1 MINLAMFKPLWG
13 FCRKHAT
20 KLLAGLAIGSEA
32 TALYLTAKE
41 APAVKEKMDALPE
54 GATKM
59 DKFKVGV
66 KGYAPAGAA
75 AAVSFASII
84 LSVMI
89 GEHDKAVTAA
99 AGAAAQIAAAKY
111 QQALEK
117 QGGKEAVKEVEKDI
131 NRECAV
137 DKAVTAQPLRVIST
151 GKGDDLFF
159 DPLSGRVFLSNREEI
174 EKAAI
179 RINKQIFNSI
189 WMSVNEWY
197 EELGIDDVGLAEDK
211 GWNVDN
217 LLDIGF
223 TPQMTHDGRACLAI
237 AYYNRPV
244 KFK

>member
-1 MINLAMFKPLWG
+1 
-13 FCRKHAT
+13 
-20 KLLAGLAIGSEA
+20 
-32 TALYLTAKE
+32 LTAKE

-54 GATKM
+54 GATKT

-117 QGGKEAVKEVEKDI
+117 QGGKEAVEKVEQDI
-131 NRECAV
+131 NRECAA
-137 DKAVTAQPLRVIST
+137 DKQVAKPLRVIAT

-159 DPLSGRVFLSNREEI
+159 DPLSGRTFTSSREEI

-179 RINKQIFNSI
+179 RLNKKIFNSI

-197 EELGIDDVGLAEDK
+197 EELNLCDVVSVLDGVVNK
-211 GWNVDN
+211 GD
-217 LLDIGF
+217 LLLQNF
-223 TPQMTHDGRACLAI
+223 AYHLVLSARLAI
-237 AYYNRPV
+237 GVVEVLGRLTTVPYLHLAVDFPCDNRLV
-244 KFK
+244 ERKLV